1 MDWKNANFIISI
13 AMMHCQFAFSNS
25 EKYAEIKHV
34 LKLAFNLSVFSN
46 LISKSQVK
54 DVMFLV
60 QGHFE
65 K

>member
-1 MDWKNANFIISI
+1 
-13 AMMHCQFAFSNS
+13 MMHCQFAFSNS

-34 LKLAFNLSVFSN
+34 LKL
-46 LISKSQVK
+46 ISKNQVK
-54 DVMFLV
+54 DVMFLA